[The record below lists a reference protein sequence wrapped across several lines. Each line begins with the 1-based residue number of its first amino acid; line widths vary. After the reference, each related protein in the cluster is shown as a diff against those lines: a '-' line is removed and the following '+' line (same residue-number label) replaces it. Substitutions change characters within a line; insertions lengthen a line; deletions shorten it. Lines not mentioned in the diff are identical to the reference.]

1 MNNKSN
7 ATIFSLGPADEAAL
21 VVAARN
27 GNEQAFEI
35 LAVRY
40 HQKVFAHALRY
51 TGVPED
57 AEDVV
62 QETFQKAFIYLHKF
76 EGKSSFS
83 TWVTRIAINEALM
96 LLRKRRSRREVPI
109 EDSDTEV
116 GSAEALEIP
125 DPSPNPEV
133 SYLKREGE
141 RILSVAMDELTP
153 TMRTAI
159 ELRGLGQL
167 TAREIARRMSL
178 SPGAVKARV
187 FHGRRK
193 LRRILQRFEI
203 TPKTIQR
210 FAASSAANRACP
222 VLRQQSQ

>member
-1 MNNKSN
+1 MINNPN
-7 ATIFSLGPADEAAL
+7 PRIFPADPASEAAL
-21 VVAARN
+21 VIAARN

-35 LAVRY
+35 LVVRY
-40 HQKVFAHALRY
+40 RQRVFGHALRY
-51 TGVPED
+51 TQIPED

-62 QETFQKAFIYLHKF
+62 QETFQNAFIYLHKF

-83 TWVTRIAINEALM
+83 TWLTRIAINEALM
-96 LLRKRRSRREVPI
+96 LLRRRRSRREVPI
-109 EDSDTEV
+109 EDSDKDV

-125 DPSPNPEV
+125 DPSPDPEAN
-133 SYLKREGE
+133 YLQREGE
-141 RILSVAMDELTP
+141 RILSTAMAELAP
-153 TMRTAI
+153 RVRTAI
-159 ELRGLGQL
+159 ELRGLGEL
-167 TAREIARRMSL
+167 TARETAQHMSL

-210 FAASSAANRACP
+210 LTVSSVANRT
-222 VLRQQSQ
+222 